1 MAGTTIIP
9 LTKKAKDLKDSQE
22 EKQAKEEKSRNPNP
36 KTPTM
41 MGEEK
46 KENTK
51 KPLERMKD
59 KIDLLYKD
67 QKFKKFNG
75 PFKNRPKNRKK
86 TLSREFIKTGGRA
99 GFKSGSKGC
108 KLAMKGKGRAY
119 GKNS

>member
-9 LTKKAKDLKDSQE
+9 LTTKAKDLKDSQE

-46 KENTK
+46 KED
-51 KPLERMKD
+51 KPLKRMKD

-67 QKFKKFNG
+67 QRFKKFNG

-86 TLSREFIKTGGRA
+86 TLKREFIKTGGRA

-108 KLAMKGKGRAY
+108 KLATKGRGRAY